1 MKDYYKILGVQE
13 NATDEEIKKAY
24 RRLSKEFHPD
34 VNPQGAEKFKEIAE
48 AYENIGTEEKR
59 QQLKMKSQNPFGG
72 HNPFGGQNFEEF
84 FANMFGG
91 GGGRP
96 RRPMVPD
103 KVVSINI
110 DPIQSYLGDSY
121 TINYF
126 RNVMCN
132 TCTGAGGNRK
142 ICDAC
147 KGVGYHSMI
156 SGSGYFKQEVRKV
169 CNECNG
175 DGYKLLSR
183 CHVCDSRGH
192 KPTAETIKIQLPVGI
207 DDGQFLKLQGLG
219 DYHDGIYG
227 NLVIQIRMTP
237 RDGWEKIGND
247 LIYNSYLSLEDLS
260 QDHLLI
266 KHPKSDL
273 RVDIPNDFDS
283 SKPLRLKGKGYGAG
297 DMYVKLHVKFD
308 RSKLKQPQ

>member
-1 MKDYYKILGVQE
+1 MS
-13 NATDEEIKKAY
+13 IKPKNDAVERTSVSVAFTVGLY
-24 RRLSKEFHPD
+24 
-34 VNPQGAEKFKEIAE
+34 GAA
-48 AYENIGTEEKR
+48 
-59 QQLKMKSQNPFGG
+59 FGAAAVTAG
-72 HNPFGGQNFEEF
+72 FT
-84 FANMFGG
+84 
-91 GGGRP
+91 
-96 RRPMVPD
+96 VL
-103 KVVSINI
+103 
-110 DPIQSYLGDSY
+110 QS
-121 TINYF
+121 
-126 RNVMCN
+126 
-132 TCTGAGGNRK
+132 
-142 ICDAC
+142 
-147 KGVGYHSMI
+147 
-156 SGSGYFKQEVRKV
+156 
-169 CNECNG
+169 
-175 DGYKLLSR
+175 

-219 DYHDGIYG
+219 DYRDGIYG